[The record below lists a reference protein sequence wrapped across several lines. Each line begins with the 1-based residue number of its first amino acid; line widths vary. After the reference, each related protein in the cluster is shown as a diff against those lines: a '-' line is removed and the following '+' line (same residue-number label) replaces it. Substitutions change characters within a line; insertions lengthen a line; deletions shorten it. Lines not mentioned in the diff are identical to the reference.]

1 MPVKVL
7 FENNCCYNDQN
18 IPGGIFML
26 RDTFPREEYR
36 IITHSISILK
46 ANIVALFYPIPFV
59 LLYLTVYFFTISFFE
74 PVSFTFSTGNI
85 LFFALFFLA
94 YIVALLVLIVLHE
107 LIHAFFFL
115 PGCEKGWKS
124 IHFGI
129 KQMTPYCHCM
139 EIITMS
145 QFRRSLWGPLWIL
158 CSLLAAASIIL
169 GDPLSFL
176 LTLVMIFGSGGDL
189 YVLWATR
196 KYRGST
202 TLVFDLED
210 QVGCEVYL
218 KAEKAE

>member
-1 MPVKVL
+1 MQR
-7 FENNCCYNDQN
+7 E
-18 IPGGIFML
+18 
-26 RDTFPREEYR
+26 TFPREDYR
-36 IITHSISILK
+36 VVTHTISILK
-46 ANIVALFYPIPFV
+46 ANIVALLYPIPV
-59 LLYLTVYFFTISFFE
+59 VALYLMIYFFSVSLFE
-74 PVSFTFSTGNI
+74 PAIFTFSTDN
-85 LFFALFFLA
+85 LLSFALFFLA
-94 YIVALLVLIVLHE
+94 YFAALLVLIVLHE
-107 LIHAFFFL
+107 VIHALFFL
-115 PGCEKGWKS
+115 SGCEKGWKS

-158 CSLLAAASIIL
+158 CPILAAVSMIL
-169 GDPLSFL
+169 GDPISFL

-218 KAEKAE
+218 KEEPSEK

>member
-1 MPVKVL
+1 
-7 FENNCCYNDQN
+7 
-18 IPGGIFML
+18 ML
-26 RDTFPREEYR
+26 RETFPKEDYR
-36 IITHSISILK
+36 VVTHSISILK

-59 LLYLTVYFFTISFFE
+59 MLYLSVYFFSISLFE
-74 PVSFTFSTGNI
+74 PVKFTFSTDN
-85 LFFALFFLA
+85 LLYFALFFLA
-94 YIVALLVLIVLHE
+94 YFAALLVLIVLHE
-107 LIHAFFFL
+107 LIHALFFL

-158 CSLLAAASIIL
+158 CTLLAATSVIL
-169 GDPLSFL
+169 GDPISFL

-218 KAEKAE
+218 KADPAENK

>member
-1 MPVKVL
+1 
-7 FENNCCYNDQN
+7 
-18 IPGGIFML
+18 ML

>member
-1 MPVKVL
+1 MQR
-7 FENNCCYNDQN
+7 E
-18 IPGGIFML
+18 
-26 RDTFPREEYR
+26 TFPREDYR
-36 IITHSISILK
+36 IVTHSISILK

-59 LLYLTVYFFTISFFE
+59 MLYLSIYLLTVSLFD
-74 PVSFTFSTGNI
+74 PVEFIFSTDNF
-85 LFFALFFLA
+85 LYFALFFLA
-94 YIVALLVLIVLHE
+94 YLVALLILIVLHE

-158 CSLLAAASIIL
+158 CPILAATSIIL
-169 GDPLSFL
+169 GDPLTFL
-176 LTLVMIFGSGGDL
+176 LTLVMLFGSGGDL

-210 QVGCEVYL
+210 QIGCEVYL
-218 KAEKAE
+218 KADPADKQTK